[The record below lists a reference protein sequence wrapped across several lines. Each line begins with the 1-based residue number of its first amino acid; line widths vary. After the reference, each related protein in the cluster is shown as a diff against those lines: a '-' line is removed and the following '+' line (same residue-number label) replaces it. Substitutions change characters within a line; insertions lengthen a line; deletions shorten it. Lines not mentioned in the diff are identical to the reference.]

1 MMKRTTGFLHWV
13 FPAMLTVVALTALL
27 SGRDLSQN
35 FSDLA
40 GPAILQHPA
49 IPWAQRVVSLIL
61 VAASAERIF
70 NHFASHR
77 RMPLPLLTAAFVT
90 YWLCSVAAPAFFGA
104 HPRIVH
110 EYLYP
115 VIFGCAAL
123 LSTVAEREKILG
135 ATRNALLLF
144 MLAGVMLIP
153 LMPTLVMD
161 ASYRQGLIPGLPR
174 HGGLAPHPVA
184 MGMFCVA
191 ALLCLWCKPFTNRWL
206 NRTAWL
212 LGLGVL
218 FIAQSK
224 TSWVAFLLCTIS
236 MVAVRNGPRA
246 WRRLGDPSEGAF
258 GVAVCLSTIALA
270 LVLLWSLLLADVG
283 STVAGFFDTAEGA
296 QLVSMT
302 GRDQIWAIAMD
313 EWRANPLFGYG
324 PGLWDDA
331 YRQSINMPNATNAH
345 NQFMD
350 TLARSGIVGATGL
363 VLYALT
369 LLVLSVRYAR
379 STQGLS
385 LALFLALALLSV
397 SEVPLILLG
406 YGTEIFAHLLLV
418 ITLASAASA
427 RVPATEVHTRPIYR
441 TAS

>member
-1 MMKRTTGFLHWV
+1 MKRTNGFLHWV
-13 FPAMLTVVALTALL
+13 FPAMLIVVALSPLL

-35 FSDLA
+35 FNELA
-40 GPAILQHPA
+40 GSGGIQHPA
-49 IPWAQRVVSLIL
+49 LPWIQRVVSLIL

-77 RMPLPLLTAAFVT
+77 RMPSPVLTTAFVT
-90 YWLCSVAAPAFFGA
+90 YWLCTVAAPAFLGT
-104 HPRIVH
+104 HPLIAH

-115 VIFGCAAL
+115 LIFGLAAL
-123 LSTVAEREKILG
+123 LTTVPEREKILG
-135 ATRNALLLF
+135 ASRNALLLF
-144 MLAGVMLIP
+144 ILAGVLLIP
-153 LMPTLVMD
+153 VTPTLVMD
-161 ASYRQGLIPGLPR
+161 VSYRQGLIPGLPR

-184 MGMFCVA
+184 MGMFAVT
-191 ALLCLWCKPFTNRWL
+191 ALLCLWVKPFANRWL

-212 LGLGVL
+212 LGLAVL

-224 TSWVAFLLCTIS
+224 TSWVAFLLCAIS
-236 MVAVRNGPRA
+236 MLAVRHGPNA

-258 GVAVCLSTIALA
+258 GVAACLSAIALA
-270 LVLLWSLLLADVG
+270 LVMLWGLLLADVG
-283 STVAGFFDTAEGA
+283 SAVAGFFDTAQGA

-302 GRDQIWAIAMD
+302 GRDQIWAIAME

-324 PGLWDDA
+324 PDLWNDA
-331 YRQSINMPNATNAH
+331 FRASINMPNATNAH

-369 LLVLSVRYAR
+369 LLVMSVRYAKA
-379 STQGLS
+379 TQGLS

-397 SEVPLILLG
+397 SEVPLNLLG
-406 YGTEIFAHLLLV
+406 YGTAIFAHLLLI

-427 RVPATEVHTRPIYR
+427 RVPAADVRASTIYR